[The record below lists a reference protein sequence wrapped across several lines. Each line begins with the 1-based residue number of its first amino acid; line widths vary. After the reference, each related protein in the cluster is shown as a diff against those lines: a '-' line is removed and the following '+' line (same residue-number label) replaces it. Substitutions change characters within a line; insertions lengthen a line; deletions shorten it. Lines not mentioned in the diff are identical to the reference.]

1 MKTPHAGVGS
11 YPFASQCR
19 NANPATFFWIRTEYR
34 GHQILVHLLLTCLA
48 RSISLTGVLMIE
60 IWWLVPVFFLNKNG
74 IAIRHFEAR
83 QLKLQS
89 ICWNLSIYN
98 FCKHFVY
105 STWHSLIWHSI
116 ASWWQKWC
124 GLPCSWCA
132 QHCIYL
138 FFLWSWGMWSWENTL
153 WSTPKRLVCK
163 QLVFCVIASHG

>member
-1 MKTPHAGVGS
+1 MRELDRIPCISMQKCQSCNFFLDQNWVPRPPNFGALAFNVFGS
-11 YPFASQCR
+11 LHF
-19 NANPATFFWIRTEYR
+19 
-34 GHQILVHLLLTCLA
+34 CL
-48 RSISLTGVLMIE
+48 SGVLMIE

-74 IAIRHFEAR
+74 FAIRHFEAR

-105 STWHSLIWHSI
+105 STWHSMIWHSI